1 MANGLNITY
10 SADAVAGTGGGG
22 GAVYADRLNNNN
34 GALSPGDY
42 EVGGKGGSGIVIIR
56 LPRKQ
61 EGMVVATTDDF
72 IRTTDGD
79 YTILIWRADVAGE
92 IRFKS

>member
-1 MANGLNITY
+1 M
-10 SADAVAGTGGGG
+10 
-22 GAVYADRLNNNN
+22 
-34 GALSPGDY
+34 
-42 EVGGKGGSGIVIIR
+42 GGSGIVIIR

-61 EGMVVATTDDF
+61 DGMVVATTDDF

-79 YTILIWRADVAGE
+79 YTILIWRGDVAGE